1 MVNAHFSAFKKNISH
16 PIRFRVFMLTRL
28 PSAWFAGLKLVSL
41 TTEEAKVSVRQ
52 KWFNKNPFR
61 SIYVAILS
69 MPSEVSTG
77 VLCMGAIYNRKPPLS
92 MLVIS
97 NEGFYYKKATGTI
110 VFTCNEGAAIND
122 AVERAIQTGEATTIR
137 CHTIGTNE
145 KGEVVAE
152 FYYTW
157 SFKQKGSAKV
167 AG

>member
-1 MVNAHFSAFKKNISH
+1 
-16 PIRFRVFMLTRL
+16 MLTRL

-41 TTEEAKVSVRQ
+41 TPEEAKVSVSQR
-52 KWFNKNPFR
+52 WFNKNPFQ

-77 VLCMGAIYNRKPPLS
+77 ILCMGALYKRNPPLS

-97 NEGFYYKKATGTI
+97 NEGFYHKKATGTI
-110 VFTCNEGAAIND
+110 VFTCSAGAAINE
-122 AVERAIQTGEATTIR
+122 AVERAIQTGEATTIK
-137 CHTIGTNE
+137 CHTVGTNE

-157 SFKQKGSAKV
+157 SFKTKRS
-167 AG
+167 